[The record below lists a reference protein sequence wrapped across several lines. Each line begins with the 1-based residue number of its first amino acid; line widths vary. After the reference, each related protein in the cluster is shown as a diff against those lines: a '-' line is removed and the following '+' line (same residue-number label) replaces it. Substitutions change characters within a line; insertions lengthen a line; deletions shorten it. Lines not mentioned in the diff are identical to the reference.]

1 MEHNVYVY
9 FLVAAIAVYL
19 LRSLPITL
27 IQKPIESRFLRSFLY
42 YVPYV
47 TLSIM
52 VFPAILSSTQSLWSG
67 LAGFLAASIVAWL
80 DGNLFKVA
88 ICSCIAVSVV
98 ELLPIG

>member
-1 MEHNVYVY
+1 
-9 FLVAAIAVYL
+9 
-19 LRSLPITL
+19 
-27 IQKPIESRFLRSFLY
+27 
-42 YVPYV
+42 
-47 TLSIM
+47 M

-88 ICSCIAVSVV
+88 VCSCIAVYVV